1 MNNTG
6 RICGAIFRIRKYQ
19 EAINSLE
26 EKRVR
31 KVCEKKRRPT

>member
-6 RICGAIFRIRKYQ
+6 RICEAIFRRRKYQ

-26 EKRVR
+26 EKRFR
-31 KVCEKKRRPT
+31 KAGEKKRRPT

>member
-6 RICGAIFRIRKYQ
+6 RICEAIFRGRKYQ

-26 EKRVR
+26 EKRV
-31 KVCEKKRRPT
+31 